1 MQSLPLIAA
10 RILLVPIFVA
20 SALAKLTN
28 WPETT
33 ARMTEASVPIADVM
47 LAGALILEIVGAALV
62 LLGLFARIGAV
73 MLLAFLVP
81 VTLLMHPFWIDAAE
95 LTDFLKN
102 AAIAGGLV
110 MIAALGAGHF
120 SLDAWRKRHPNP

>member
-1 MQSLPLIAA
+1 MQSLPLLLA
-10 RILLVPIFVA
+10 RILLVPIFLA

-28 WPETT
+28 WSATT
-33 ARMTEASVPIADVM
+33 ARIADAGVPIPDLM
-47 LAGALILEIVGAALV
+47 LTGALILEIVGAVLV
-62 LLGLFARIGAV
+62 LLGLFARVGAA

-81 VTLLMHPFWIDAAE
+81 VTLLMHPFWARPDE

-102 AAIAGGLV
+102 TAMVGALV
-110 MIAALGAGHF
+110 MIASLGAGHF